1 MLTNGV
7 HGFSHSPWKPS
18 TADTAPPDNPKPFI
32 EALEHIGGAGTE
44 SQRRRLQMGAAARK
58 HALETFTNNAM
69 ASHYRAA
76 ALALAPPV
84 ILVDMDG
91 CLVDWDTGFARAWGG
106 RSPIDRSISYCME
119 DCVPPA
125 FRQQAIDVFH
135 TDGFFLGLPA
145 MAGGVNAL
153 PHLVARIE
161 PHDVRALIRWTAI

>member
-91 CLVDWDTGFARAWGG
+91 CLVDWDRGFDAVWRG
-106 RSPIDRSISYCME
+106 RSPGD
-119 DCVPPA
+119 PA
-125 FRQQAIDVFH
+125 LHRAASRIQACS
-135 TDGFFLGLPA
+135 
-145 MAGGVNAL
+145 
-153 PHLVARIE
+153 
-161 PHDVRALIRWTAI
+161 RALCCSR